1 MDPITEDLKMLLARA
16 LRDTDR
22 APQVGDDDDIVNGL
36 GLDSLQMIRFL
47 LDVEAHFGVELDFEQ
62 IDLATL
68 GSVRRFAGLVGGLR
82 EKRDETSR

>member
-1 MDPITEDLKMLLARA
+1 MDGVTGDLKMLLARA

-22 APQVGDDDDIVNGL
+22 APEVSDDDDIVNGL

-47 LDVEAHFGVELDFEQ
+47 LDVESHFGVELDFEH

-68 GSVRRFAGLVGGLR
+68 GSVRRFAGVVAGLMGR
-82 EKRDETSR
+82 GAEGA

>member
-1 MDPITEDLKMLLARA
+1 MDRTTEDLKMLLARA

-22 APQVGDDDDIVNGL
+22 APEVSDDDDIVNGL

-47 LDVEAHFGVELDFEQ
+47 LDVEAHFGVELDFEH

-68 GSVRRFAGLVGGLR
+68 GSVRRFAGVVVGLTARGA
-82 EKRDETSR
+82 EGA